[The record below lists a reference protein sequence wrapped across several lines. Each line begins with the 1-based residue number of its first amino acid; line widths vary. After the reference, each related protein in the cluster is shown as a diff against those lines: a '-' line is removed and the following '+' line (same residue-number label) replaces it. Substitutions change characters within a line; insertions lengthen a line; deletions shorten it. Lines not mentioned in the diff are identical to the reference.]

1 MLLSGGN
8 HVNRALRVLFC
19 IFTLSAGVM
28 AQTTLNGAGA
38 SFPNP
43 IYQKW
48 FSEYHNLHPDVQVNY
63 QSVGS
68 GAGIRQVQAGTV
80 DFGASDGP
88 MTDEQIASSKV
99 KVLHVPTVLGA
110 VVPAYNIP
118 GVSQEVKFTGEIL
131 AGIFLGKITNWSD
144 GTIAKANPDIK
155 FPNQNITVVHRSDG
169 SGTSYIFTDYLS
181 KISSDWANT
190 TGKGTSVK
198 WPVGVGGKGNEGVA
212 GTIRTL
218 PGAVGYIELIYALQ
232 NKINYGSVK
241 NASGQFIKA
250 SLESTTAAASGVKMP
265 ADFRVSITNPPGKT
279 AYPIASFTWLL
290 IPTNPAD
297 KNKGKLL
304 KDLVL
309 WCLDSGEAM
318 VSALSYAPLPK
329 EVADK
334 AKDAVKQQ
342 VK

>member
-1 MLLSGGN
+1 M
-8 HVNRALRVLFC
+8 NRALRVLFC

-48 FSEYHNLHPDVQVNY
+48 FSEYHNLHPEVQVNY

>member
-1 MLLSGGN
+1 M
-8 HVNRALRVLFC
+8 NRALRVLSC
-19 IFTLSAGVM
+19 IFALTVGVL

-38 SFPNP
+38 TFPNP

-48 FSEYHNLHPDVQVNY
+48 FSEYHNQHSDVQVNY

-99 KVLHVPTVLGA
+99 KVLHVPTVLGS

-118 GVSQEVKFTGEIL
+118 GVSGEVKFTPDVL
-131 AGIFLGKITNWSD
+131 AGIFMGKITNWND
-144 GTIAKANPDIK
+144 AAITKANPDLK
-155 FPNQNITVVHRSDG
+155 LPNQNITVVHRSDG
-169 SGTSYIFTDYLS
+169 SGTSYIWTDYLS
-181 KISSDWANT
+181 KVSSDWSNT

-212 GTIRTL
+212 GMIRTL
-218 PGAVGYIELIYALQ
+218 PGSIGYIELVYALQ
-232 NKINYGSVK
+232 NKINFGSVK
-241 NASGQFIKA
+241 NKSGNFVKA
-250 SLESTTAAASGVKMP
+250 SLESTTAAAQGVKMP
-265 ADFRVSITNPPGKT
+265 ADFRVSITDPPGKT

-290 IPTNPAD
+290 LPTNPAD
-297 KNKGKLL
+297 KKKGQIL
-304 KDLVL
+304 KDLVQ
-309 WCLDSGEAM
+309 WCLTSGEGM
-318 VSALSYAPLPK
+318 TSNLSYAPLPK

-334 AKDAVKQQ
+334 ALDATKQQ